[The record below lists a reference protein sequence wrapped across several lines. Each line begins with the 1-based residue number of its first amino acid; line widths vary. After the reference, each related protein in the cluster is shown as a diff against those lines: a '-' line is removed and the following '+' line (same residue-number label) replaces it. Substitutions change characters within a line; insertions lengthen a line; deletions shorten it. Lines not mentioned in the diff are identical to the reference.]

1 MKAQLD
7 GEAARTIAGLPLTN
21 SNYSEAITLL
31 EERYG
36 QTHKIISCYMKALWE
51 LQKPS
56 DNVPSVKDFY
66 DNMESYIRGLRSLG
80 KTEDAY
86 GDLLVPVIFEKLPC
100 RIKTQISREHGDKAW
115 TLTELKDAIYHEIQA
130 SQAGD
135 MMTLNE
141 DPVTSTAQFLTRGTN
156 KRTYNTQNPTTA
168 QFKTL
173 KCAYC
178 TDNHYSNE
186 CERVVSIDKRKDIVK
201 RDHLCFNCLRPNHTS
216 KDCQAKGRCRL
227 CKLKHHTSL
236 CQRTPSQTVGK
247 PDAGMNTNSSV
258 TVTTTRINKS
268 ETLILLKTA
277 SSNLWFKNTAINV
290 NILFDEG
297 AQRTFVT
304 ERVMNTLNGRCS
316 RSEDVNLVTFGAN
329 NSKLRRVDVADLK
342 LETKSGCINLSALV
356 VPRISTPMRNLVHSA
371 IKKHDYLRDLELAN
385 HTYAENE
392 SFEIDLLIGADYFW
406 DIIGNKVVRGPGPT
420 AVESKLGYLLLG
432 PSGTSD
438 VATMNTMINKV
449 MVSSEDEETKP
460 CEYEFYRDQRLSH
473 ENGKYI
479 AGLPR
484 KQDHPPLPTNYSIC
498 ERRTRSMV
506 KKLPPDILKA
516 YHRILEDQLHHD
528 FIEPVSDD
536 NKCLGHYIPHHP
548 VYKDSSTTPIRIV
561 YECSCSQRQEPSLN
575 DCLDTGPCLMN
586 DLVEILIRFRLH
598 PIALVSDIDKAFL
611 NVQLEESDRDYTKFL
626 WLTDTE
632 DPDSEFKT
640 YRFKAVLFGSVS
652 SPFILNAVMKTHFEK
667 NPDAIT
673 EDLKKNIY
681 VDNPGHGTKCEISPG
696 THNIT

>member
-1 MKAQLD
+1 MLSRFSGDLLKWITFIDAFGAAVADDGNLSNIQKFQYLKAQLD

-156 KRTYNTQNPTTA
+156 KRTYNTPNPTTA

-178 TDNHYSNE
+178 KDNHYSNE
-186 CERVVSIDKRKDIVK
+186 CERVISIDKRKDIVK
-201 RDHLCFNCLRPNHTS
+201 RDRLCFNCLRPNHTS

-247 PDAGMNTNSSV
+247 PDAGMSTNSSV

-268 ETLILLKTA
+268 ETPILLKTA
-277 SSNLWFKNTAINV
+277 PSNLWFKNTAI
-290 NILFDEG
+290 IAFCL
-297 AQRTFVT
+297 
-304 ERVMNTLNGRCS
+304 
-316 RSEDVNLVTFGAN
+316 
-329 NSKLRRVDVADLK
+329 LK
-342 LETKSGCINLSALV
+342 
-356 VPRISTPMRNLVHSA
+356 VHSE
-371 IKKHDYLRDLELAN
+371 H
-385 HTYAENE
+385 
-392 SFEIDLLIGADYFW
+392 
-406 DIIGNKVVRGPGPT
+406 
-420 AVESKLGYLLLG
+420 
-432 PSGTSD
+432 
-438 VATMNTMINKV
+438 
-449 MVSSEDEETKP
+449 
-460 CEYEFYRDQRLSH
+460 LSQK
-473 ENGKYI
+473 E
-479 AGLPR
+479 
-484 KQDHPPLPTNYSIC
+484 
-498 ERRTRSMV
+498 
-506 KKLPPDILKA
+506 
-516 YHRILEDQLHHD
+516 
-528 FIEPVSDD
+528 
-536 NKCLGHYIPHHP
+536 
-548 VYKDSSTTPIRIV
+548 
-561 YECSCSQRQEPSLN
+561 
-575 DCLDTGPCLMN
+575 
-586 DLVEILIRFRLH
+586 
-598 PIALVSDIDKAFL
+598 
-611 NVQLEESDRDYTKFL
+611 
-626 WLTDTE
+626 
-632 DPDSEFKT
+632 
-640 YRFKAVLFGSVS
+640 
-652 SPFILNAVMKTHFEK
+652 
-667 NPDAIT
+667 
-673 EDLKKNIY
+673 
-681 VDNPGHGTKCEISPG
+681 
-696 THNIT
+696 